1 MRSIRWLAALAAP
14 LVILIFAA
22 LSLLRRDAPQY
33 HGTLLDPP
41 LPAHD
46 FTLQSADG
54 PVRLKDLRGDYVAV
68 FFGYTSCP
76 DVCPMTLA
84 RLATALRALGPDAQG
99 MRVVMI
105 TVDPERDTPERLA
118 QYTAAFGP
126 EFIGLTGTPDE
137 IASVAARFG
146 IFYARAGAEPA
157 GATATADEPA
167 GGAEAAGGAAETA
180 AGYLVDHSATVTV
193 LDPEGRPRLIWSP
206 TLGAEELAEDMR
218 TLLRGRRAAARKPA
232 PEPEIWVMDAWARPT
247 ALEGAAQENSAAYL
261 VIQNRGAG
269 ADRLIG
275 VETDVANAVEL
286 HRSILEDGIMRMR
299 RIDALEI
306 PARGEVVLEPGGYH
320 VMLIDLKAP
329 LAAGDAVPLTLRFE
343 RTGEVEVRAIV
354 GVR

>member
-1 MRSIRWLAALAAP
+1 RCRPSPGGRTAPPFARPGSHPADERRRTTRSCAGTPTPPPSSPPPAAPAPTNRRAGPGVRTHGRRGTSPFGARSRSPPRMTTRVVSMRSIRWLAALAAP

-54 PVRLKDLRGDYVAV
+54 PVRLEDLRGDYVAV
-68 FFGYTSCP
+68 FFGSTSGP
-76 DVCPMTLA
+76 DVCPMTRA

-218 TLLRGRRAAARKPA
+218 TLLRGRRAA
-232 PEPEIWVMDAWARPT
+232 
-247 ALEGAAQENSAAYL
+247 
-261 VIQNRGAG
+261 
-269 ADRLIG
+269 
-275 VETDVANAVEL
+275 
-286 HRSILEDGIMRMR
+286 
-299 RIDALEI
+299 
-306 PARGEVVLEPGGYH
+306 
-320 VMLIDLKAP
+320 
-329 LAAGDAVPLTLRFE
+329 
-343 RTGEVEVRAIV
+343 
-354 GVR
+354 